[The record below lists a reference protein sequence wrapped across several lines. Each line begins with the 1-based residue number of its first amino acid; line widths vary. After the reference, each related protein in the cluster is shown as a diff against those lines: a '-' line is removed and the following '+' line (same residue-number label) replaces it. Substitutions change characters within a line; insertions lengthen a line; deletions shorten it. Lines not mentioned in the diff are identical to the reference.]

1 MFKFSQ
7 HLSVNNAFAVRG
19 LKILAELASVLGEG
33 ARALQYS
40 NQATALLGKMKQLMW
55 NQTLPGFCDGVCT
68 EVDGLKA
75 IVVRAEEWLDI
86 RQIRIVSDIRD
97 LSQHVLARAE
107 ASIRQLWTGWHPSE
121 HL

>member
-40 NQATALLGKMKQLMW
+40 NQATELLGKMKQLMW

-68 EVDGLKA
+68 EVDGHSGEIIGCRIIRKRICSYNL
-75 IVVRAEEWLDI
+75 VVSYR
-86 RQIRIVSDIRD
+86 S
-97 LSQHVLARAE
+97 H
-107 ASIRQLWTGWHPSE
+107 H
-121 HL
+121 